1 MLKFV
6 SHVEVGVL
14 NFVFTCYFHE
24 VFFIS
29 TWEDW
34 KAARGLMSAVTPK
47 FVADADLSELTNPK
61 MPQLKVCTMTAA
73 GHLQLPDAT
82 RKKWL
87 DDPVRSSM
95 VIFMLTLSI

>member
-24 VFFIS
+24 VCFIS

-61 MPQLKVCTMTAA
+61 Q
-73 GHLQLPDAT
+73 DAT
-82 RKKWL
+82 TQGL
-87 DDPVRSSM
+87 HHDGSRSFAATRCNTEE
-95 VIFMLTLSI
+95 VAG